1 MQAIKINSTAK
12 TPSVVF
18 NHKTGVLEITGNSTP
33 ENPFE
38 MYQPLLKWIDEYL
51 QMEPKRTE
59 VRIFLEYFNTSSSK
73 YLYEILKR
81 FELAKGVV
89 KIKWFYLREDEDIQM
104 AGEEYKSMLRVN
116 FEMIAVDE
124 SM

>member
-1 MQAIKINSTAK
+1 MLAIKINSTAK

-81 FELAKGVV
+81 FELAQGDV